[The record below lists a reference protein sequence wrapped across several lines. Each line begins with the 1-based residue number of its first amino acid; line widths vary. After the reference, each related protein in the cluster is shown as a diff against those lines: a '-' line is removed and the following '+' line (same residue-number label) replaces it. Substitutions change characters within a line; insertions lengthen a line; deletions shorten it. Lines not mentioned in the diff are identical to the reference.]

1 MPLGLLDVLAFLDT
15 LMLLAFQYTLGFLAL
30 LVLLDSPYLSGSPV
44 LPVFPSFPS
53 FPSYPDAPR

>member
-1 MPLGLLDVLAFLDT
+1 MPLGFLDS

-30 LVLLDSPYLSGSPV
+30 LVLLDSPCLSGSPV
-44 LPVFPSFPS
+44 FPVFPSFPS